1 LARMTGRPEPSQQE
15 LRANLHK
22 RMYLLDHGPGSR
34 HGKRFNRHGVV
45 TADATNTGNGRGRKK
60 VAAAAGSGAGI
71 AAALAGDSGI
81 STGDSA
87 AS

>member
-1 LARMTGRPEPSQQE
+1 MARMTGRPEPSQQE

-45 TADATNTGNGRGRKK
+45 NADAISKGNGRGRKN
-60 VAAAAGSGAGI
+60 VAAGGGLGAGI
-71 AAALAGDSGI
+71 AAALTGDSGI
-81 STGDSA
+81 STSDNA
-87 AS
+87 AP